1 MELAK
6 ALRDHN
12 RDNEAIERNLAAASI
27 VEKLKTSLA
36 PPGTFNIPML
46 LEERRQKYLIPNGAF
61 EHFPLWDKVYIWQI
75 TSAERQTYAQGGS
88 ILKPE
93 ARLAYDRNTSPRGV
107 VVSCGLKAY
116 DALRS
121 TGVDIGH
128 IVRFKKYAPFMQEVA
143 EIDGKTLELMVI
155 RDGDIVSSEDLADL
169 YHKRVV
175 SVVNVAAD
183 SNSYDFRFAVSKADG
198 TIETTGQKIS
208 GYDDPS
214 V

>member
-12 RDNEAIERNLAAASI
+12 RENDAIERNLAAASI
-27 VEKLKTSLA
+27 VDKLKESLA

-46 LEERRQKYLIPNGAF
+46 LEERRHKYLIPNGAF

-75 TSAERQTYAQGGS
+75 TASERQTYAEGGV
-88 ILKPE
+88 ITKPE
-93 ARLAYDRNTSPRGV
+93 ARLAYDRNTSPRGII
-107 VVSCGLKAY
+107 VSAGLKAL

-121 TGVDIGH
+121 TGADIGH

-155 RDGDIVSSEDLADL
+155 RDGDIVSSEDVASL
-169 YHKRVV
+169 YHKRIL
-175 SVVNVAAD
+175 SIVNVASERD
-183 SNSYDFRFAVSKADG
+183 GYDFRFATEKNGA
-198 TIETTGQKIS
+198 IETTGQKIS